1 MIHSSCKP
9 IKKYRF
15 FSGNVFKNFIE
26 GEITFPPTYKYDLFS
41 DDYDTSEKCRAPAWT
56 DRVLWRRRSPLGAHD
71 EKDQGQLLYYGRAE
85 LKQSDHRPVIALV
98 DVEARRVDES
108 LRQKCFYEVIEWAGP
123 PDATVVV
130 SAGVAE
136 EETVFEDDLTMAL
149 LEELAPF
156 GDTVL
161 VRFVANT
168 MWITFRDGQAALEAV
183 NKTKGKLRIQ
193 DYDLTMALR
202 TPNWVEL
209 AKEEIRICSDNTIPL
224 YTTSGQ
230 SEYNCLGIPEV
241 KSQQTNNSNAP
252 PSRPPPPP
260 SKSAN
265 QSPRRAPPPKAGVI
279 SIPSPAVRRQ
289 PPLTLASTVNSTSQ
303 QKHNGKS
310 ALAVA
315 FQSVTANIPL
325 RNV

>member
-1 MIHSSCKP
+1 MDKDELKEL
-9 IKKYRF
+9 IKQGN
-15 FSGNVFKNFIE
+15 FSEALKHDQLRKQQEEGNVFKNFLE

-56 DRVLWRRRSPLGAHD
+56 DRVLWRRRSPLGAQD
-71 EKDQGQLLYYGRAE
+71 EKDQGRLVYYGRAE

-108 LRQKCFYEVIEWAGP
+108 RRQQCFYEVIGWAGP

-130 SAGVAE
+130 SAGVDE
-136 EETVFEDDLTMAL
+136 DETVFEDDLTMAL

-224 YTTSGQ
+224 FTTPSQ

-241 KSQQTNNSNAP
+241 KSQQANESNAP

-260 SKSAN
+260 SKSAG

-279 SIPSPAVRRQ
+279 SIPSAAVRRQ
-289 PPLTLASTVNSTSQ
+289 PPLTLASTVNSTPQ
-303 QKHNGKS
+303 QQNNGKI
-310 ALAVA
+310 V
-315 FQSVTANIPL
+315 
-325 RNV
+325 